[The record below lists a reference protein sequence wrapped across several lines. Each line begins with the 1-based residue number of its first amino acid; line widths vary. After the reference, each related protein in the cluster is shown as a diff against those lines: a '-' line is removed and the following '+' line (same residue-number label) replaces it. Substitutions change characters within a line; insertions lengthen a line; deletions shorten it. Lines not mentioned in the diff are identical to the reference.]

1 MARTATYG
9 SILALLNAQ
18 MASAAGAIEDGRY
31 QVTVNGKEGSKDT
44 ISAWNVCGVTDAY
57 LNDRDSI
64 AYSQK
69 LHFKK
74 NGDGFN
80 IIAEDYRTVCSKKY
94 LTVSRGCGN
103 TKVTW
108 AKADDDSGRQIW
120 HVKKNGDGYNLTIK
134 DGRDC
139 DRNMLSTK
147 GDWNKLELVE
157 EDEGKGFQRFSFHEP
172 TQFADLSL
180 PHEAS
185 IYSLGMG
192 DDLRDELALSSQCN
206 CDQVLM
212 TTPDNFTLY
221 TKLNLRPIE
230 GENSVFNIYQSDRKC
245 SRKYISVKED
255 CDVNL
260 VDLWNKDDE
269 SGRQRFRAH
278 HVRGD
283 IYTLEAGGRPGCKS
297 KWVSTE
303 SKDGT
308 LVLSTPKE
316 NEPKQLFKI
325 VPHDAHNPPVI
336 ELPSECTFRP
346 VFGAGVGVGTNP
358 TKCSDEP

>member
-18 MASAAGAIEDGRY
+18 LATATGAIEEGRY
-31 QVTVNGKEGSKDT
+31 NLTNNGKGDSKQT
-44 ISAWNVCGVTDAY
+44 LSAWNVCGVSDAY
-57 LNDRDSI
+57 LNDLDAI

-80 IIAEDYRTVCSKKY
+80 IIAEGARATCSKNF
-94 LTVSRGCGN
+94 LTANKACGN

-108 AKADDDSGRQIW
+108 AKADNDSGRQIW
-120 HVKKNGDGYNLTIK
+120 HVKKNGNGYSLSIK

-139 DRNMLSTK
+139 PRNTLSTK
-147 GDWNKLELVE
+147 DGWEKLELVA
-157 EDEGKGFQRFSFHEP
+157 DVEGDYQKFSFGEP
-172 TQFADLSL
+172 AEHDDLTL
-180 PHEAS
+180 PAETS

-192 DDLRDELALSSQCN
+192 DDLRNELSLSSSCN

-221 TKLNLRPIE
+221 TKLNLKPIS

-260 VDLWNKDDE
+260 VDLWNKDDD
-269 SGRQRFRAH
+269 SGRQRFRLH
-278 HVRGD
+278 KVRDD
-283 IYTLEAGGRPGCKS
+283 IYNIEAGGRPGCSS
-297 KWVSTE
+297 KWVSTA
-303 SKDGT
+303 S
-308 LVLSTPKE
+308 
-316 NEPKQLFKI
+316 
-325 VPHDAHNPPVI
+325 
-336 ELPSECTFRP
+336 
-346 VFGAGVGVGTNP
+346 
-358 TKCSDEP
+358 